1 MNNPEKIDTHLTELK
16 RLVNEL
22 NVEVR
27 KLIKAMGET
36 EDETLNTIS
45 TTTFM
50 LMKTISDYLELK
62 KD

>member
-1 MNNPEKIDTHLTELK
+1 MKNSDKINAHLLALK
-16 RLVNEL
+16 KLANDL
-22 NVEVR
+22 NAENK

-36 EDETLNTIS
+36 EDETLNTIT

-50 LMKTISDYLELK
+50 LTKTIGDYLELK